1 MDDYISLLC
10 TGRSLK
16 KKIDWQRTQRATI
29 RELKP
34 PQKTHHSTGKNIVTS
49 ELPETIDPLVH
60 IALRDIVDDGT
71 GVLDKFKRYQSKF
84 FTDNPGQRADIA
96 KLVISDVFEA
106 AQEVEN
112 YDELL
117 ERAVKYEEPIKIMEY
132 ITSNTP
138 VLEEIFNDEEKDE
151 AKKAALRF
159 LQSSFYSIVKRAKP
173 EYTQWFQLSDVQNT
187 ILIKLIEF
195 SGADNASEDVFEDA
209 CSVLGKIV
217 DVKTRHD
224 MLRSMLPL
232 SIVRGD
238 QKTSSVL
245 KALGKFENPLS
256 GTACHI
262 IEAGIEALCHPDI
275 TEMLSKTE
283 EYNPKTPKTPVYD
296 SNPGQ
301 NITIPKM
308 IKIRIGFRVGLL

>member
-1 MDDYISLLC
+1 
-10 TGRSLK
+10 
-16 KKIDWQRTQRATI
+16 
-29 RELKP
+29 
-34 PQKTHHSTGKNIVTS
+34 
-49 ELPETIDPLVH
+49 
-60 IALRDIVDDGT
+60 
-71 GVLDKFKRYQSKF
+71 
-84 FTDNPGQRADIA
+84 
-96 KLVISDVFEA
+96 
-106 AQEVEN
+106 
-112 YDELL
+112 
-117 ERAVKYEEPIKIMEY
+117 MEY

-283 EYNPKTPKTPVYD
+283 EYILLRVKHFLKKVTDIDGKLERVEAIFNLYQFLFITPILDALGKSEAVHPHSIKFADLYQTFTKLRKLCIRNTSTYSYFMQEGSKFKTFEDVFEAVGSANKGSDFQID
-296 SNPGQ
+296 S
-301 NITIPKM
+301 
-308 IKIRIGFRVGLL
+308 GLKEEFSK